1 MTDTH
6 STSLPPPLPGFQL
19 AVQLLD
25 HLVVPTFVIDREGR
39 VIIWNRACERL
50 TGLPAKKV
58 LGTRRHWR
66 AFYPTPRPLL
76 ADLVLQRRL
85 SELESFYDS
94 YLEEPAVAGMEQVVH
109 AESWCDMP
117 RLGQQL
123 YLALDAG
130 PVYDEAGELVGV
142 VQSLRDMT
150 REKRTHAELERLV
163 TRDGLT
169 GLVNRRHFDHLL
181 HKEWARLR
189 REQGTLSLVM
199 VDVDHFK
206 AYNDLYGHVA
216 GDLCLQRAASVF
228 TDSVLRPSDVV
239 ARYGGEEFA
248 LVLPDTD
255 MAGAETVAQ
264 RIQQGMQ
271 ELNIAHQEG
280 EGGRVTVSMGLAT
293 VNPSAGATPA
303 QLLVMADDALYRAK
317 HAGRNRFVQHSL
329 SLMPSV
335 PVVADAAPSTRPG

>member
-1 MTDTH
+1 MMTNQA
-6 STSLPPPLPGFQL
+6 SSVPPPGGEFQL
-19 AVQLLD
+19 AMQLLN
-25 HLVVPTFVIDREGR
+25 HLVVPTFVLDREGQ

-50 TGLPAKKV
+50 TGLSAQKV
-58 LGTRRHWR
+58 LGTRKHWR
-66 AFYPTPRPLL
+66 AFYPSPRPCL
-76 ADLVLQRRL
+76 ADLVLQQRL
-85 SELESFYDS
+85 SELDIFYDS
-94 YLEEPAVAGMEQVVH
+94 HLEAPEMGAGGVH

-117 RLGQQL
+117 RLGTQL

-130 PVYDEAGELVGV
+130 PVYDDMGQLVAV

-150 REKRTHAELERLV
+150 REKRTHSELERLV

-189 REQGTLSLVM
+189 REKGLLSLLM

-206 AYNDLYGHVA
+206 AYNDRYGHVA
-216 GDLCLQRAASVF
+216 GDVCLQRAASVF
-228 TDSVLRPSDVV
+228 TESVMRPSDVV

-248 LVLPDTD
+248 LILPDTD
-255 MAGAETVAQ
+255 MAGAETVAE
-264 RIQQGMQ
+264 RIQQGMAT
-271 ELNIAHQEG
+271 LDIPHKDG

-293 VNPSAGATPA
+293 VDPSAGATPA

-317 HAGRNRFVQHSL
+317 HAGRSRFVVHSL
-329 SLMPSV
+329 SMMAPASPLPAV
-335 PVVADAAPSTRPG
+335 DPADPQA

>member
-1 MTDTH
+1 MPDAH
-6 STSLPPPLPGFQL
+6 SPSLPPSLSGLQL

-25 HLVVPTFVIDREGR
+25 HLVVPTFVLDREGK

-50 TGLPAKKV
+50 TGLPARKV
-58 LGTRRHWR
+58 LGTRKHWR
-66 AFYPTPRPLL
+66 AFYPTPRPCL
-76 ADLVLQRRL
+76 ADLVLHKRL
-85 SELESFYDS
+85 HELQVFYDS
-94 YLEEPAVAGMEQVVH
+94 FLEQPANADADQSVH

-130 PVYDEAGELVGV
+130 PVHDEAGELVAV

-169 GLVNRRHFDHLL
+169 GLVNRRQFDHLL

-189 REQGTLSLVM
+189 REHGTLSLLM

-255 MAGAETVAQ
+255 MAGAETVAY
-264 RIQQGMQ
+264 RIAQGMRH
-271 ELNIAHQEG
+271 LNMPHANG
-280 EGGRVTVSMGLAT
+280 EEGRVTVSMGLAT
-293 VNPSAGATPA
+293 IQPGAGTTPA

-317 HAGRNRFVQHSL
+317 HAGRNRYVQASPGL
-329 SLMPSV
+329 LPPSV
-335 PVVADAAPSTRPG
+335 VSDAARGDGVTD

>member
-1 MTDTH
+1 
-6 STSLPPPLPGFQL
+6 
-19 AVQLLD
+19 LLD
-25 HLVVPTFVIDREGR
+25 HLVVPTFVLDREGK

-50 TGLPAKKV
+50 TGLPAQKV
-58 LGTRRHWR
+58 LGTRKHWR
-66 AFYPTPRPLL
+66 AFYPTPRPVL
-76 ADLVLQRRL
+76 ADLVLHKRL
-85 SELESFYDS
+85 HELQVFYDS
-94 YLEEPAVAGMEQVVH
+94 YLEQPADAGMEQTVH
-109 AESWCDMP
+109 AETWCDMP

-130 PVYDEAGELVGV
+130 PVYDEAGQLVGV
-142 VQSLRDMT
+142 IQSLRDMT

-169 GLVNRRHFDHLL
+169 GLVNRRQFDHLL

-189 REQGTLSLVM
+189 REHGTLSLLM

-206 AYNDLYGHVA
+206 AYNDLYSHVA

-255 MAGAETVAQ
+255 MAGAETVAY
-264 RIQQGMQ
+264 RIAQGMRQ
-271 ELNIAHQEG
+271 LNMPHADG
-280 EGGRVTVSMGLAT
+280 EEGRVTVSMGLAT
-293 VNPSAGATPA
+293 IQPDAGTTPA

-317 HAGRNRFVQHSL
+317 HAGRNRYVQASPGPL
-329 SLMPSV
+329 PP
-335 PVVADAAPSTRPG
+335 PVVSDAARSDGVPD